1 MDFYKTNVEHL
12 NGAVPVKYVLLSIA
26 GDNSIVKVCVLRT
39 YVSGVPKHGITWH
52 NMAYHGISGHI
63 RAYHGI
69 KFTN

>member
-39 YVSGVPKHGITWH
+39 YV
-52 NMAYHGISGHI
+52 
-63 RAYHGI
+63 
-69 KFTN
+69 FTVLVRVHLCLP